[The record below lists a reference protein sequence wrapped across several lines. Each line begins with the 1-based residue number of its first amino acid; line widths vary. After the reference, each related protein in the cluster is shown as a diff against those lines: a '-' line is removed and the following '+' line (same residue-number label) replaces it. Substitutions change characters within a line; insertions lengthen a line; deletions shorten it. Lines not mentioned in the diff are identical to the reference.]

1 MSVSRRGFTL
11 VELLVVVAII
21 TLLVSILLPTLGK
34 AKELA
39 RQTICVT
46 NVGGQLRAIAMYAT
60 EENDKI
66 PTGPDSELMLA
77 PPGFRPRIC
86 DVATHRIWIGD
97 VRKTYDAHGVLLEKY
112 LPQPQILFCP
122 SDNSDEPAK
131 DLVKIQERSGE
142 PAHSSYSYR
151 QLDARA
157 TGTED
162 FGRCIDDL
170 GVNAQGNRVTALI
183 LDMNSRMKIPFMPWY
198 TRVNHN
204 AEKVSVGFAAG
215 HAAIF
220 PNTNDAMTMRSGD
233 EPALFPRIDEIFE
246 YADLLNP

>member
-1 MSVSRRGFTL
+1 MSVFRRGFTL

-21 TLLVSILLPTLGK
+21 ALLVSMLLPTLSR

-39 RQTICVT
+39 HHTVCIT
-46 NVGGQLRAIAMYAT
+46 NVGGQLKAIVMYAT
-60 EENDKI
+60 EENGRI

-97 VRKTYDAHGVLLEKY
+97 VRKTYDAHGVLLENH
-112 LPQPQILFCP
+112 LSQPKMLFCP

-131 DLVKIQERSGE
+131 DLLKIQERSGE
-142 PAHSSYSYR
+142 PAHCSYAYR
-151 QLDARA
+151 QLDGREA
-157 TGTED
+157 GSED
-162 FGRCIDDL
+162 SHRSIDDL
-170 GVNAQGNRVTALI
+170 GVNAEGNRVTALI
-183 LDMNSRMKIPFMPWY
+183 LDMNSRMQIPYMPWY

-204 AEKVSVGFAAG
+204 AEKISVGFAAG

-220 PNTNDAMTMRSGD
+220 SNTNDAMTMRSGD
-233 EPALFPRIDEIFE
+233 EPQLFGRIDEIFE